1 MQHLASA
8 CLVMCI
14 FMYTVALLFMQ
25 GITTDALEQTGG
37 IPEPGAA
44 VPRGNITKL
53 ATHHSLS
60 VFEFAAGVEFGTH
73 WEATEVLYGTID
85 QAMMTLFLS
94 ISSGLTWSLAVEP
107 LNKLGTFY
115 GMIWTAFMFF
125 TVFGLLNVL
134 TGIFVD
140 AAIKAMMNDR
150 DNMIA
155 AQIEEK
161 ESLVET
167 IHGVFKESDEDNS
180 GMITNVEFEL
190 LLQDDELVHY
200 LAAIGIDSGEARG
213 LFKLLDDD
221 SSGMVSIDEFV
232 TGFLKLKGS

>member
-85 QAMMTLFLS
+85 QAMMTLFLT
-94 ISSGLTWSLAVEP
+94 ISNGLTWSLAAEP
-107 LNKLGTFY
+107 ISKLGTSY
-115 GMIWTAFMFF
+115 GVIWTAFVFFMF
-125 TVFGLLNVL
+125 FGLLNVL

-150 DNMIA
+150 DNMVA
-155 AQIEEK
+155 EQKEERDA
-161 ESLVET
+161 LVSV
-167 IHGVFKESDEDNS
+167 IIGVFKTTDMDGS
-180 GMITNVEFEL
+180 GMISSAEFET
-190 LLQDDELVHY
+190 LLQDDELRYY
-200 LAAIGIDSGEARG
+200 L
-213 LFKLLDDD
+213 
-221 SSGMVSIDEFV
+221 
-232 TGFLKLKGS
+232 